1 MDGKY
6 VVKMGEYYLSYIRG
20 RNDDSSVDMTLE
32 KDVRDAKLMSLH
44 TANETQKLFGG
55 KVLRINLELEEV

>member
-6 VVKMGEYYLSYIRG
+6 VVKMGDYYLSYIRG
-20 RNDDSSVDMTLE
+20 KNDDSSIDMTLE
-32 KDVRDAKLMSLH
+32 KDVRDAKMMLLH
-44 TANETQKLFGG
+44 KANEAQKLFGG